1 MTELFD
7 KKSGIEDKS
16 GEGLNYGL
24 KLYKKKIIIMEWKRG
39 TKGTEEMEKW
49 NYGT

>member
-1 MTELFD
+1 LIR

-24 KLYKKKIIIMEWKRG
+24 KLYKKIIIMEWKRG